1 MSGAF
6 VADASVVVA
15 WVHPGQATE
24 ETGRALD
31 EIAEGAE
38 LDVPAIWPLEV
49 ANALT
54 VLTRRDKLT
63 ERECAQALG
72 WLRALRVRVDPETAS
87 NAFTT
92 LPDLAKRYSLSV
104 YDAAYLELAA
114 RKKLRLCCKDGPL
127 RKAAAKHGVALWR

>member
-1 MSGAF
+1 VSGAF
-6 VADASVVVA
+6 VADASVAIA

-24 ETGRALD
+24 DTDRALD
-31 EIAEGAE
+31 AIAEGAQ

-72 WLRALRVRVDPETAS
+72 WLRALRVRVDPDTAS
-87 NAFTT
+87 NAFTA
-92 LPDLAKRYSLSV
+92 LPELAKRYGLSV

>member
-6 VADASVVVA
+6 VADASVAVA

-24 ETGRALD
+24 ETDRALD
-31 EIAEGAE
+31 EIAEGAH
-38 LDVPAIWPLEV
+38 LDVPAIWRFEV
-49 ANALT
+49 ANAFT

-87 NAFTT
+87 NAFTN
-92 LPDLAKRYSLSV
+92 LPELAKRYGLSV
-104 YDAAYLELAA
+104 YDAAYLDLAA
-114 RKKLRLCCKDGPL
+114 RKKLRLCCKEGLL